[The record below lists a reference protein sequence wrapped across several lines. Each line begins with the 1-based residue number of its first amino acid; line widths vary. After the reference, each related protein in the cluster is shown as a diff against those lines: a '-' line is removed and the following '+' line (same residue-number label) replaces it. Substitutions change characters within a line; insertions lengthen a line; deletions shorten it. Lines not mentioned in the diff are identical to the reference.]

1 MSVLVRELFN
11 KILIFDVTVP
21 NRISS
26 EILQNVK

>member
-11 KILIFDVTVP
+11 KTLIFDVTVP

-26 EILQNVK
+26 EILQNVR